1 LRPSWNELASCSPP
15 PADPADWRLPSDP
28 CRRYVAD
35 EVGYGAFGIR
45 LRARDMANFGQLF
58 LDEGCWNGQQLV
70 PERWVRDATTRIELA
85 RYGRLWWDVD
95 VGLHPAFAAMG
106 SDGQLVL
113 VVPKLRL
120 VGAIQAQANDKYEL
134 STDTLIALVETAMLP
149 NIE

>member
-1 LRPSWNELASCSPP
+1 
-15 PADPADWRLPSDP
+15 
-28 CRRYVAD
+28 
-35 EVGYGAFGIR
+35 VGYGAFGIR

-120 VGAIQAQANDKYEL
+120 VVADAAQRQVRAFYRHLDCSGRDGDASPHRVTVPERHR
-134 STDTLIALVETAMLP
+134 
-149 NIE
+149 